1 FVLLAHSTGPAS
13 VFTAWVIL
21 GAAGS
26 ATLATATYILLNEI
40 AGRNARRAI
49 GALMLV
55 TGLASSV
62 FWPTTSFLSG
72 ALGWRG
78 TCLIYAGLMILVCV
92 PLNIFGLPR
101 RTERKEDVGPVR
113 SVAEPRIV
121 RRTTFY
127 LIVLA
132 TVLCGFVTFGMGA

>member
-1 FVLLAHSTGPAS
+1 MIAGTVIGAPGFVLLSVSHGPVS
-13 VFTAWVIL
+13 YFTAWIIL
-21 GAAGS
+21 GTAGS

-62 FWPTTSFLSG
+62 FWPTTSFLSD

-78 TCLIYAGLMILVCV
+78 TCLVYAGLMVLVCL
-92 PLNIFGLPR
+92 PLYTFGLPR
-101 RTERKEDVGPVR
+101 RTERKEEVGSLR
-113 SVAEPRIV
+113 
-121 RRTTFY
+121 
-127 LIVLA
+127 
-132 TVLCGFVTFGMGA
+132 